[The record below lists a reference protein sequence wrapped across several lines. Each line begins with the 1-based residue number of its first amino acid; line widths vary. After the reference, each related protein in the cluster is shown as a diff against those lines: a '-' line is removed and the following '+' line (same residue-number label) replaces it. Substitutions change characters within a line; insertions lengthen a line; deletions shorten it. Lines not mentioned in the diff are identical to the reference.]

1 MEIIFLFILVLCVL
15 IAVFHPIYKKIKTSF
30 KIREVKSKG
39 EYIHA
44 NDRIEYRDQAVYTD
58 INNEDHL
65 VTTRHYSNFF
75 QEFIMAVSLVLLL
88 ILLIKCL

>member
-75 QEFIMAVSLVLLL
+75 QEFVMAVGLFILL

>member
-15 IAVFHPIYKKIKTSF
+15 PIYKKIKTSF

-75 QEFIMAVSLVLLL
+75 QEFVMAVGLFILL
-88 ILLIKCL
+88 ILFIKCL

>member
-1 MEIIFLFILVLCVL
+1 MEIIFLFILILS
-15 IAVFHPIYKKIKTSF
+15 IGIFIIYPIYKRIKNFFKIKE
-30 KIREVKSKG
+30 IKSKG

-44 NDRIEYRDQAVYTD
+44 NDRIEYKDKAVYTD

-75 QEFIMAVSLVLLL
+75 QEFVMAVGLFILL
-88 ILLIKCL
+88 ILFIKCL

>member
-75 QEFIMAVSLVLLL
+75 QEFIIVVSLGLLL